1 MLTPWNMLV
10 KKIFDKNRSKNA
22 AYRLGDAMR
31 DAKKVYRKT
40 AKTIGSVVE
49 FGKEKRRGRRRR
61 NTRRRRGRRGGNQ
74 DDNDDNHNN
83 DDNHDNHDGG
93 SSAQDGNSSA
103 SSSSWSLF

>member
-1 MLTPWNMLV
+1 MPTPWNMLV
-10 KKIFDKNRSKNA
+10 KKIFDKNRSKNS

-49 FGKEKRRGRRRR
+49 LGKEKRRGRRRR
-61 NTRRRRGRRGGNQ
+61 NTRKRRGRRGGNQ
-74 DDNDDNHNN
+74 D
-83 DDNHDNHDGG
+83 NHDQNNHDGG
-93 SSAQDGNSSA
+93 SSFQDGNSSA